1 MGIVLGFALS
11 TPMSSIR
18 NSHNV
23 WLVLKNHISYDQEEL
38 WCLALN
44 SECHLLGK
52 RMIFRGTVN
61 SCLACPRD
69 IFRYVIAMN
78 ACNYVIAHSHPSGN
92 ADPSLQD
99 IEFTNKLN
107 YLSTYME
114 INLVDHIIVTKTA
127 RFSFRNSGLL

>member
-1 MGIVLGFALS
+1 
-11 TPMSSIR
+11 MSSIR

-23 WLVLKNHISYDQEEL
+23 WLVLKNHISHDQEEL

-44 SECHLLGK
+44 SECQLLGK
-52 RMIFRGTVN
+52 QMIFRGTVN

-69 IFRYVIAMN
+69 IFRYVITMN

-107 YLSTYME
+107 HLSDFME
-114 INLVDHIIVTKTA
+114 INLIDHIIVTRTSC
-127 RFSFRNSGLL
+127 FSFKNSGLI